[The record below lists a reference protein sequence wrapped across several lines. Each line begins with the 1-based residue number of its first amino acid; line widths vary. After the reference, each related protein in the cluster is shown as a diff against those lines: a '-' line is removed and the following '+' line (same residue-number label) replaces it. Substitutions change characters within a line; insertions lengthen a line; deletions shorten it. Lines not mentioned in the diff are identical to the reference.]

1 MDFSFRTLENIQNP
15 QTGMDGSR
23 RQEGRQADKT
33 DLMSNIMN
41 DIRTLFHTTNMKQI
55 NVLEIH
61 KRLQRAN
68 PARYNQRNFTKEN
81 LMETLNYYQKLS
93 VTYIDPE

>member
-1 MDFSFRTLENIQNP
+1 MAADVKKVSQIQISTLNLNFLS
-15 QTGMDGSR
+15 T
-23 RQEGRQADKT
+23 GRQADKT